1 MRGLAGKV
9 AIVAGGARGIG
20 AATARRLAEEGASVV
35 IGDLLV
41 EQAQETAAA
50 IVANGGKAIAVAL
63 DGTNAESQAGIVEAA
78 KDALVSACFVAPNA
92 AE

>member
-63 DGTNAESQAGIVEAA
+63 DEG
-78 KDALVSACFVAPNA
+78 
-92 AE
+92 